1 MPQMSNLFPFVRQSA
16 IKSAARA
23 TAGWSFFNDC
33 SVSIEPFIAWSR
45 IEEESG
51 MEMIIV
57 EAKDGARYRVR
68 TCDPYRVKVV
78 LYH

>member
-1 MPQMSNLFPFVRQSA
+1 LFPFVKQSA

-23 TAGWSFFNDC
+23 TSDSSFFNDC
-33 SVSIEPFIAWSR
+33 SVSIEPLMALSR

-51 MEMIIV
+51 MEMTV
-57 EAKDGARYRVR
+57 EAKNGARYRVR